1 MIVSL
6 DEYRKS
12 KMTRVAKRISYLD
25 RSSYEE
31 AKLSAKWTRAELLMQ
46 LLDVSWTEAIR
57 IISVS
62 RNKRARE
69 LSAQ

>member
-12 KMTRVAKRISYLD
+12 KATCVAERSSYLD
-25 RSSYEE
+25 RSTYEE
-31 AKLSAKWTRAELLMQ
+31 AMLSAKWTKAELLMQ
-46 LLDVSWTEAIR
+46 LLDVSWNEAIR

-62 RNKRARE
+62 RNKRGQE
-69 LSAQ
+69 LSSQ